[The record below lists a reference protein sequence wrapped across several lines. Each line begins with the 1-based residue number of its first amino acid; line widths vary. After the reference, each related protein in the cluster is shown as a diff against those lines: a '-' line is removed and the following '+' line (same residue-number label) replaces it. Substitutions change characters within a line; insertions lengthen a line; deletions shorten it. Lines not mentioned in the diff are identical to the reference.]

1 MMLGARRARRAAR
14 MYYLDCVPIDKIAQE
29 LNCSRKEV
37 LEVIDDPGCQQQYLD
52 EAAKARKRLRIRAA
66 AAADAA
72 LERQVEF
79 IAQEQTE
86 KELIVAQQRTA
97 ARIMEAGM
105 DDGESDG
112 TIKIVFKYGMPELG
126 MPPAGN
132 YREGSYEYP
141 AAGTS
146 CVCIDGGAE

>member
-1 MMLGARRARRAAR
+1 MLGARRARRAAR
-14 MYYLDCVPIDKIAQE
+14 MYYLDCVPIDKIAAE

-37 LEVIDDPGCQQQYLD
+37 LDVIDDPGCQQQYVD

-105 DDGESDG
+105 DDGERDG

-126 MPPAGN
+126 MPPHGN
-132 YREGSYEYP
+132 YREDGYEHP

>member
-1 MMLGARRARRAAR
+1 MLGARRARRAAR
-14 MYYLDCVPIDKIAQE
+14 MYYLDCVPIDKIAAE
-29 LNCSRKEV
+29 LSCSRKDV
-37 LEVIDDPGCQQQYLD
+37 LDVIDDPDCQQQYVD

-72 LERQVEF
+72 LEKQVEF
-79 IAQEQTE
+79 IATEQTE

-112 TIKIVFKYGMPELG
+112 TIKIVFEHGMPRLG
-126 MPPAGN
+126 MPTTGG
-132 YREGSYEYP
+132 YCEDGLEHT
-141 AAGTS
+141 AAGAAR
-146 CVCIDGGAE
+146 VCFDGGAE